1 MIMVASHHRN
11 LATTGLFAALALA
24 SAATFGAALE
34 RNTTI
39 RQSSFRPVLIQ
50 AGGQTESNLGID
62 YDLSYR
68 KTRLFAPP
76 EFPSDTVPDGQAQQ
90 NIGELDLTLNV
101 RGTLTASKNKTPNK
115 LIDFTGT
122 TNYALST
129 TPAWYY
135 AGAAIQYESDQ
146 SFDNRQWAYGLTGAV
161 ALDDI
166 LQNGDYANFLIRLA
180 RVTPINDPA
189 RKSATG
195 KLDAFQRINV
205 EIDYTFNTGHAQVK
219 SINFNYR
226 HYQELASSTPV
237 RQAGLDRNRLGTVRF
252 NLAGGFFAQF
262 SRGSLPFDQ
271 RSERAVKIGWSAQLK

>member
-1 MIMVASHHRN
+1 MIASHYRN
-11 LATTGLFAALALA
+11 LATTGLFAALAVA
-24 SAATFGAALE
+24 PAATFAAAPE

-39 RQSSFRPVLIQ
+39 RKSSFRPVLIQ
-50 AGGQTESNLGID
+50 AGGQTESSLGID

-76 EFPSDTVPDGQAQQ
+76 EVPSSTIPDGQDQQ

-101 RGTLTASKNKTPNK
+101 RGTLTASKEKIPNK
-115 LIDFTGT
+115 LVDFTGA

-129 TPAWYY
+129 AAAWYY
-135 AGAAIQYESDQ
+135 AGAALQYESDQ

-166 LQNGDYANFLIRLA
+166 LQNGDGANFLIRLA
-180 RVTPINDPA
+180 RVTPVNDPA

-195 KLDAFQRINV
+195 RLDAFQRINV
-205 EIDYTFNTGHAQVK
+205 EIDYTFNTGHAQMP
-219 SINFNYR
+219 SIDFNYR
-226 HYQELASSTPV
+226 HYQELAPSTPL
-237 RQAGLDRNRLGTVRF
+237 RQAGLDRNRLGTIRF